1 MYRSAHMLPSSETPP
16 SRIAESPECG
26 VSRARRTPPPPE
38 FIGKPTA
45 RTAPDSAAAR
55 TEKAQEPLPY
65 FVGFRPL
72 SDTRPA
78 AGFFL
83 RTDQPKRPI
92 ASPNPKY
99 SPWE

>member
-1 MYRSAHMLPSSETPP
+1 MRRFPRPANAAPPPNSSESRPP
-16 SRIAESPECG
+16 GLR
-26 VSRARRTPPPPE
+26 
-38 FIGKPTA
+38 
-45 RTAPDSAAAR
+45 PDSAAAR

-65 FVGFRPL
+65 FAGFRPL
-72 SDTRPA
+72 SDTCPA
-78 AGFFL
+78 AGLFL